1 MARPTSHWRIPA
13 RYAGIVLPFLL
24 SILMTCVIS
33 GVSTLLALGITREA
47 LFAWPLAWGSSWI
60 IGFPTLLVVLPF
72 VRRLTAALTK
82 PSGA

>member
-1 MARPTSHWRIPA
+1 MPSVPKLPA

-33 GVSTLLALGITREA
+33 GVSTGLALGMSREA
-47 LFAWPLAWGSSWI
+47 LLAWPVAWASSWI

-72 VRRLTAALTK
+72 VRRLTAALVA
-82 PSGA
+82 PPGA